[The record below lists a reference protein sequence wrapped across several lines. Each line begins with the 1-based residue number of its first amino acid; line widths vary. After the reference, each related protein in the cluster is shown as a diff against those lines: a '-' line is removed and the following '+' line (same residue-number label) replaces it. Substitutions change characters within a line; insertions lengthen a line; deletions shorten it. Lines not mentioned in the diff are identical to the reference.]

1 MALIS
6 VRLSS
11 AAKAKVVLRE
21 LRVGVEDI
29 RKRPTRGGAMLRLL
43 RSFVVLLMLLGDDP
57 VLRKR

>member
-1 MALIS
+1 
-6 VRLSS
+6 
-11 AAKAKVVLRE
+11 

-43 RSFVVLLMLLGDDP
+43 RSFVVLLMLLGHDP